1 MIRCVF
7 YQKRDMKQSI
17 ELNPISRITASAL
30 GEPGNRTFYLQ
41 ARKGSQLVTLLCEKE
56 QVRAL
61 AAALEQMLDELKRN
75 YPKGANFMRLT
86 MDMSLEEPVTPE
98 FRVGQ
103 MGLGYDSDNDLV
115 VILARELVPEDT
127 DPEDAFTARFFCS
140 RAQVD
145 VFVRQAHE
153 VVSKGRPICA
163 LCGKPMDA
171 DGNVEGFCPRRN
183 GHADEIVFA

>member
-1 MIRCVF
+1 M
-7 YQKRDMKQSI
+7 KRSI
-17 ELNPISRITASAL
+17 ELNPVSRITANAI
-30 GEPGNRTFYLQ
+30 GEPGNRTFYIQ
-41 ARKGSQLVTLLCEKE
+41 ARKSNQVVTLLCEKD

-61 AAALEQMLDELKRN
+61 ATALEQMLEELKKN

-86 MDMSLEEPVTPE
+86 MDMSLEEPISPE

-127 DPEDAFTARFFCS
+127 DPEEADTARFFCS
-140 RAQVD
+140 RAQIDAFARHAQD
-145 VFVRQAHE
+145 VVA
-153 VVSKGRPICA
+153 KGRPICA

-171 DGNVEGFCPRRN
+171 DGNVQGFCPRRN
-183 GHADEIVFA
+183 GHSDEIVFA